1 MTAIMYPGLAYDV
14 DIESNFTGYVPHI
27 AIDVKPEVTRKPATF
42 EQVTVIRKQETRK
55 QETREYKSIAIAP
68 AVAPLVAPAVAVP
81 PAVNPSITIVKSFNI
96 QIKTATGKIIIINI
110 NPFDT
115 ILKLK
120 KQIYICQ
127 DISLDSQ
134 RIVFEGK
141 QLEDHK
147 RICDYNIKDESVV
160 HIVLRLRGGMFHKSS
175 SRADWVSLNY
185 LDKMERGLSMLEY
198 MKREASD
205 KLFIIFEDFEEMLKM
220 SRDDC
225 EIDMI
230 YALIRNIYIE

>member
-1 MTAIMYPGLAYDV
+1 MTAIMYPALAYDV

-27 AIDVKPEVTRKPATF
+27 AIDVKPEYKREPVKREP
-42 EQVTVIRKQETRK
+42 VKQE
-55 QETREYKSIAIAP
+55 YISIT
-68 AVAPLVAPAVAVP
+68 VAPTVV
-81 PAVNPSITIVKSFNI
+81 PSITIVKPINI
-96 QIKTATGKIIIINI
+96 QIKSATGKIIIINI
-110 NPFDT
+110 NPHET

-120 KQIYICQ
+120 KQIYISQ
-127 DISLDSQ
+127 DLSLDSQ

-205 KLFIIFEDFEEMLKM
+205 KLFIIFEDFEEMLKT
-220 SRDDC
+220 SRDDY

>member
-1 MTAIMYPGLAYDV
+1 MTAMMYPTIAYDV
-14 DIESNFTGYVPHI
+14 DIESNFTCYVPHI
-27 AIDVKPEVTRKPATF
+27 AIDVKPEVKHDQVKRDQVKRDQVKRDQVKREP
-42 EQVTVIRKQETRK
+42 VTVKQE
-55 QETREYKSIAIAP
+55 YISIA
-68 AVAPLVAPAVAVP
+68 VA
-81 PAVNPSITIVKSFNI
+81 PSITIVKTINI
-96 QIKTATGKIIIINI
+96 QIKSATGKIIIINI
-110 NPFDT
+110 NPLET

-120 KQIYICQ
+120 KQIYISQ
-127 DISLDSQ
+127 DLSLDSQ

-175 SRADWVSLNY
+175 SRIDWISLNY

-205 KLFIIFEDFEEMLKM
+205 KLYIIFEDFEEMLKT
-220 SRDDC
+220 SRDDY